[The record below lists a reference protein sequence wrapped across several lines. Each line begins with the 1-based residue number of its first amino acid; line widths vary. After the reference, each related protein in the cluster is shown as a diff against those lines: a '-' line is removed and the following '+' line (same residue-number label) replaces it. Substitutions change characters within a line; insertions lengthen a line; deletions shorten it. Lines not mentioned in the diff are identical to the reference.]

1 MTTDL
6 FAPVSDCP
14 EDITTD
20 AALLFEGNTA
30 PPFFVKW
37 LSIERPRIIEEW
49 VDRLMALSPA
59 YRTRPR
65 DELMDTVSEAFEAN
79 FDCFSRGHFFRINQF
94 IDYITKVRLEAGFP
108 LSDVQKAFEL
118 FRFVVV
124 RRLTEERRFK
134 MVARATEF
142 LNGCLAYTIHRF
154 SDRFQHMH
162 ERSIRDHATNLEHEI
177 AIRTKELSE
186 SERRYKALV
195 EEINDGYFVIRNGRI
210 LFANLAFCRMHGTT
224 PEKVMGQPFLNF
236 VGPEWRD
243 RLREAYLD
251 ASTNQSA
258 SSTIEYDRLGGAPE
272 NSATE
277 IKARVADLGQGSVII
292 GICRDVSERVAM
304 EQKVR
309 ETEQLA
315 YVGHLT
321 ASLSHEIR
329 NPLSSI
335 KMNLQILSRKM
346 ELEGFDRRRMEIIVR
361 EVSRLECILRQ
372 LLDIARPVRAE
383 LSLVDVR
390 ELVGACVDLM
400 QPRANENSLKIV
412 RRNSRDLSPCL
423 LDGDKIQQALINLLL
438 NSIEVSPEGSRI
450 ILFAK
455 SSNRQGKRYLE
466 LGVRDSGPGI
476 EPYMIPHLFAPFVTS
491 KAHGTGL
498 GLANV
503 KRIVD
508 AHGGTV
514 EVTSREGR
522 GTGFTMRLPWKS

>member
-1 MTTDL
+1 MTTQL
-6 FAPVSDCP
+6 FATVSDLP
-14 EDITTD
+14 EDITAN
-20 AALLFEGNTA
+20 AAFPLEGNTA
-30 PPFFVKW
+30 PPVFVKW
-37 LSIERPRIIEEW
+37 LASERPHIIEEW
-49 VDRLMALSPA
+49 VDRLMVLSPA
-59 YRTRPR
+59 YRKRPR
-65 DELMDTVSEAFEAN
+65 EELMKTVSEAFEAN
-79 FDCFSRGHFFRINQF
+79 FECLSRGHFRRISQF
-94 IDYITKVRLEAGFP
+94 IDYITKLRLEAGFP

-124 RRLTEERRFK
+124 RRLIEERRFK
-134 MVARATEF
+134 LMARAVES
-142 LNGCLAYTIHRF
+142 LNGCLAHTIHRF

-195 EEINDGYFVIRNGRI
+195 EEINDGYFVIHNGRI

-224 PEKVMGQPFLNF
+224 LEKVLGQPFLNF
-236 VGPEWRD
+236 VDPEWRD
-243 RLREAYLD
+243 RLSEAYLD
-251 ASTNQSA
+251 ASTDQSA
-258 SSTIEYDRLGGAPE
+258 TSTIEYARLGGAPE

-277 IKARVADLGQGSVII
+277 IKARVADLGQGPVII
-292 GICRDVSERVAM
+292 GICRDISERVAM

-309 ETEQLA
+309 ETAQLA

-335 KMNLQILSRKM
+335 KMNLQILSRM
-346 ELEGFDRRRMEIIVR
+346 QLEGFDRRRMEIIVR

-372 LLDIARPVRAE
+372 LLDIARPVKVE

-390 ELVGACVDLM
+390 ELVAACVDLM
-400 QPRANENSLKIV
+400 QPRANENCLKIV
-412 RRNSRDLSPCL
+412 RRCSRDLSPCM

-450 ILFAK
+450 TLFAK
-455 SSNRQGKRYLE
+455 SSYRQGTRYLE

-503 KRIVD
+503 KRIVE
-508 AHGGTV
+508 AHGGAV

>member
-1 MTTDL
+1 MTTEL
-6 FAPVSDCP
+6 SAPVSDP
-14 EDITTD
+14 PGDIT
-20 AALLFEGNTA
+20 ANVGLPPERNTA
-30 PPFFVKW
+30 PPVFVRW
-37 LSIERPRIIEEW
+37 LASERPHIIDEW
-49 VDRLMALSPA
+49 VERLMVLSPS
-59 YRTRPR
+59 YRKRPR
-65 DELMDTVSEAFEAN
+65 EELMKTVSEAFEAN
-79 FDCFSRGHFFRINQF
+79 FECFSRGHFFRISEF

-108 LSDVQKAFEL
+108 LSDVQNAFEL

-124 RRLTEERRFK
+124 RRLTEERRVK
-134 MVARATEF
+134 LLARAIES

-154 SDRFQHMH
+154 SDLFQHMH
-162 ERSIRDHATNLEHEI
+162 ESAIRDHATNLEHEI

-195 EEINDGYFVIRNGRI
+195 EEINDGYFVIHNGRI
-210 LFANLAFCRMHGTT
+210 LFANLAFCRMHATT
-224 PEKVMGQPFLNF
+224 SEKVLGQPFLNF

-251 ASTNQSA
+251 ASTDRS
-258 SSTIEYDRLGGAPE
+258 STSTIEYARLGGAPE
-272 NSATE
+272 NCATE
-277 IKARVADLGQGSVII
+277 IKARVADLGQGPVII
-292 GICRDVSERVAM
+292 GICRDISERVAM

-335 KMNLQILSRKM
+335 KMNLQILSRRV

-361 EVSRLECILRQ
+361 EVSRLECILCQ
-372 LLDIARPVRAE
+372 LLDIARPVKAE
-383 LSLVDVR
+383 LSRVDVR

-400 QPRANENSLKIV
+400 QPRANENLLKIV
-412 RRNSRDLSPCL
+412 RRHSRDLSLCL
-423 LDGDKIQQALINLLL
+423 LDRDKIQQALINLLL
-438 NSIEVSPEGSRI
+438 NSIEVGPAGSRI

-455 SSNRQGKRYLE
+455 SSYQQGKRFLE

-476 EPYMIPHLFAPFVTS
+476 EPYMIPRLFAPFVTS

-503 KRIVD
+503 KRIVE
-508 AHGGTV
+508 AHGGVV
-514 EVTSREGR
+514 EVSSRKGQ
-522 GTGFTMRLPWKS
+522 GADFIMRLPWKH